1 MNRLAVIGGTGLASL
16 EGLSVES
23 EETMA
28 TPWGETSAPLVRGR
42 YAGRE
47 ILFLAR
53 HGNPHVLP
61 PHRINY
67 RANIHALKQA
77 GAEAVLGINAVGG
90 ITPAMTPGHIV
101 IPDQIIDYTWGRGHT
116 FFEDDLEEVVHVDF
130 TRPYTPALR
139 RRLVAAAESVR
150 LSVADG
156 GTYGATQGPR
166 LESAAEITRMEREGC
181 DLVGMTGMPEAA
193 LARELDLDY
202 AAICM
207 VVNQAAGKTGEEI
220 TMAMIRGNLEQCMKK
235 VHTLLAAV
243 IERLVNG
250 ES

>member
-1 MNRLAVIGGTGLASL
+1 MTRLAIIGGTGLSSL
-16 EGLSVES
+16 EGLRLEG
-23 EETMA
+23 EEPVA

-47 ILFLAR
+47 VLFLAR

-77 GAEAVLGINAVGG
+77 GAEAILGINAVGG
-90 ITPAMTPGHIV
+90 ITPAMTPGSIV

-116 FFEDDLEEVVHVDF
+116 FFEDGLEDVTHVDF
-130 TRPYTPALR
+130 TCPYTPALR
-139 RRLVAAAESVR
+139 RQLVSAAESVHAP
-150 LSVADG
+150 VADG

-166 LESAAEITRMEREGC
+166 LETAAEITRMEREGC

-193 LARELDLDY
+193 LARELGLDY

-207 VVNQAAGKTGEEI
+207 VVNHAAGKTGEEI
-220 TMAMIRGNLEQCMKK
+220 TMDMIRDNLDECIGK
-235 VHTLLAAV
+235 VHALLAAV
-243 IERLVNG
+243 IERLVIR